1 MAEKNYPNTLSLALD
16 ASEEKAKL
24 DTNAKYLVAN
34 RDILATILRWC
45 VPEFSRMEREE
56 ERMENMGDLGDGIER
71 RALEKGKEQG
81 IGIGREQ
88 GRNLQKIETAVRMD
102 RKGVTVDLIA
112 SFLDITEEEVKEIL
126 GEKKSDNFQ

>member
-45 VPEFSRMEREE
+45 VPEFARMEREE
-56 ERMENMGDLGDGIER
+56 ERMENMGGLGDGIER
-71 RALEKGKEQG
+71 RALEKGE
-81 IGIGREQ
+81 EQ
-88 GRNLQKIETAVRMD
+88 GRNLQKSETAVRMN

-126 GEKKSDNFQ
+126 SEKKSDNFE